1 MTALDRKGLCLVH
14 ALERAAQITGLRVA
28 HDELLRIALATIG
41 GGKVPDAAPGLRRLE
56 LDDFGSPGDVLVMRG
71 GAGLH
76 AMVAVGGGQVE
87 DVDPRGRKRRVPFRR
102 VAWLAHS
109 CWRVT
114 G

>member
-1 MTALDRKGLCLVH
+1 MTAIDGKGRCLAH

-28 HDELLRIALATIG
+28 HDDLLRIASATIG
-41 GGKVPDAAPGLRRLE
+41 GGAVPDSAPGLRRLE
-56 LDDFGSPGDVLVMRG
+56 LDDFGEPGDVLVMRG

-76 AMVAVGGGQVE
+76 AMVAVGGGHVE

-109 CWRVT
+109 CWRLT